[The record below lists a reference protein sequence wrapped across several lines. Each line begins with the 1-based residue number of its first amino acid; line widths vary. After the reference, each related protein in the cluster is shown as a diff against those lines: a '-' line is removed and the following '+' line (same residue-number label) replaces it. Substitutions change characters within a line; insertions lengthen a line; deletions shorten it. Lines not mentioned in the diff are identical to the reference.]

1 MNGASVIAHN
11 VAAQYTYDRI
21 QSNKQKQN
29 KTIQKLSSGYKIN
42 KAGDDA
48 AGLAI
53 SESMRNKL
61 NGLDQGENN
70 IKDGIGIIQTA
81 EGALTEVH
89 SMLKRMTTLAT
100 ESANGTFTDDVRKDI
115 EAEVQQ
121 LKKEINRIAESTEY
135 NGVYPLNNPLSNVSG
150 VRKVSSA
157 VETDSEKSYW
167 YQMASKFVYVSKTE
181 DAAKNFYSKSQHMF
195 SVNGD
200 TLVLDGKYKAKLNSS
215 DFSTINFVDDQHD
228 EDNEEA
234 NDPHA
239 KAFFC
244 IDNSG
249 NINPKGTQHQ
259 GGVYTSAI
267 IGPDIPSGR
276 RDDDT
281 TIFLYNDDRTECV
294 ALVAMAI
301 RIANKEGYVNN
312 GYAEFPTEDFL
323 SAMNGRTFES
333 LYGNDNQLDAVN
345 GYCKIEAV
353 DMSTTLKEGR
363 TEKAK
368 QKMEAMLQTIGTEK
382 PYISMVHYNYDSAR
396 IDPDSL
402 TDASSIVDTKYILH
416 GVLPNQDGD
425 ISENGLYP
433 GDIWIQQSANSA
445 WDGLAISTVDATTGG
460 IGIDGISVGTLKDAN
475 AAITTIND
483 GVNKVS
489 EYRAMFGATQNRLE
503 HMLNSNRVTSENV
516 TAAES
521 RIRDTD
527 MAKEV
532 AEMTKENILQ
542 QAGQSIL
549 QQSINQPNQVLQ
561 MLQ

>member
-181 DAAKNFYSKSQHMF
+181 DAAKNYNK
-195 SVNGD
+195 
-200 TLVLDGKYKAKLNSS
+200 
-215 DFSTINFVDDQHD
+215 
-228 EDNEEA
+228 
-234 NDPHA
+234 
-239 KAFFC
+239 
-244 IDNSG
+244 
-249 NINPKGTQHQ
+249 
-259 GGVYTSAI
+259 I
-267 IGPDIPSGR
+267 IFIVILP
-276 RDDDT
+276 
-281 TIFLYNDDRTECV
+281 L
-294 ALVAMAI
+294 
-301 RIANKEGYVNN
+301 
-312 GYAEFPTEDFL
+312 
-323 SAMNGRTFES
+323 
-333 LYGNDNQLDAVN
+333 
-345 GYCKIEAV
+345 IE
-353 DMSTTLKEGR
+353 
-363 TEKAK
+363 
-368 QKMEAMLQTIGTEK
+368 
-382 PYISMVHYNYDSAR
+382 NC
-396 IDPDSL
+396 
-402 TDASSIVDTKYILH
+402 
-416 GVLPNQDGD
+416 
-425 ISENGLYP
+425 
-433 GDIWIQQSANSA
+433 
-445 WDGLAISTVDATTGG
+445 
-460 IGIDGISVGTLKDAN
+460 
-475 AAITTIND
+475 
-483 GVNKVS
+483 
-489 EYRAMFGATQNRLE
+489 
-503 HMLNSNRVTSENV
+503 
-516 TAAES
+516 
-521 RIRDTD
+521 
-527 MAKEV
+527 
-532 AEMTKENILQ
+532 
-542 QAGQSIL
+542 
-549 QQSINQPNQVLQ
+549 
-561 MLQ
+561 